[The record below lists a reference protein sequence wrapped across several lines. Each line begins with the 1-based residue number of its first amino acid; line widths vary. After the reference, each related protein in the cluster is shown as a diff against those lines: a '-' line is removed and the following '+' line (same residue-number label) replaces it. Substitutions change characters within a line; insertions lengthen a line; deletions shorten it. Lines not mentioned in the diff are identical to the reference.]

1 VNYNYYPQQPHDP
14 YNYQQQIVAPTSEP
28 DLSRLTI
35 RQLNDLYLRSSFV
48 EYEQPSY
55 HEQQPYFVCPLQPLY
70 VPFGSQQQQHAPS
83 QQVAVING
91 PSYKE
96 VVLLMD
102 GLREKLDTT
111 NERLRVD

>member
-1 VNYNYYPQQPHDP
+1 
-14 YNYQQQIVAPTSEP
+14 
-28 DLSRLTI
+28 
-35 RQLNDLYLRSSFV
+35 
-48 EYEQPSY
+48 
-55 HEQQPYFVCPLQPLY
+55 VCPLQPLY

-102 GLREKLDTT
+102 GLREKLDIT